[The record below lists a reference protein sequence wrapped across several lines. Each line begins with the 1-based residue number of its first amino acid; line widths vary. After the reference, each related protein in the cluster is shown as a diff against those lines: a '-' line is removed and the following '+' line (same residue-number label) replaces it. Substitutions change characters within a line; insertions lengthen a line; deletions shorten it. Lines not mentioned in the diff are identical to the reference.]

1 MTGICAT
8 AVLEIKG
15 KQTKHME
22 TWLPSLFSHN
32 EVLKFSDEIVR
43 VYEIN
48 KEALH
53 MKDPVSN
60 SDSNPMRTAYKSCH
74 MSYMG
79 KERPDAKT
87 SAASKY

>member
-1 MTGICAT
+1 MLRLI
-8 AVLEIKG
+8 LRLKG
-15 KQTKHME
+15 NRLNTWKQT

-32 EVLKFSDEIVR
+32 EVLKFSDEIVH

-48 KEALH
+48 EETLH

-79 KERPDAKT
+79 KE
-87 SAASKY
+87 